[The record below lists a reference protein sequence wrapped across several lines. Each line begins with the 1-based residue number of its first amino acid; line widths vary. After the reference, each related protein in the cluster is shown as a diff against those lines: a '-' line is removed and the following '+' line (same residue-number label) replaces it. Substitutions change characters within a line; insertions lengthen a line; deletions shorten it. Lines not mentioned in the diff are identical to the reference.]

1 MHIGSDIVLENIRE
15 PKQQR
20 AIEKKEKIID
30 IGFELIC
37 KKGYHNINTA
47 EIAKEAGVSTGIVY
61 QYFKDKYD
69 ILIEGIEKYGDN
81 IFFPMLKSNDIL
93 FDKKDF
99 NNVLKNMIN
108 HYISNHKVSDIA
120 HEEIMSMVH
129 SDKRVAEYYYKR
141 ELDMTN
147 SLKDLLIKNGFSDN
161 NLNEKV
167 HIMIG
172 LIDNL
177 CHEVTYHK
185 HSEMDYKIMTNLV
198 IEMIKSLFK
207 NDLNLM

>member
-1 MHIGSDIVLENIRE
+1 MIDNIRE

-20 AIEKKEKIID
+20 AIEKKEKIIEC
-30 IGFELIC
+30 GFNLIC
-37 KKGYHNINTA
+37 DNGYYNTNTM
-47 EIAKEAGVSTGIVY
+47 EIAKSAGVSTGIVY

-69 ILIEGIEKYGDN
+69 ILIEGLEKYGDD
-81 IFFPMLKSNDIL
+81 IFFPMLKTKDIK

-99 NNVLKNMIN
+99 DKILKQMIK
-108 HYISNHKVSDIA
+108 HYISNHKVSNTA

-141 ELDMTN
+141 ELKMTN
-147 SLKDLLIKNGFSDN
+147 SLKEILLNNNFKDDN
-161 NLNEKV
+161 LSEKV
-167 HIMIG
+167 HIMMG

-185 HSEMDYKIMTNLV
+185 HNNMDYEIMTELV
-198 IEMIKSLFK
+198 INNIKALFK
-207 NDLNLM
+207 NDLE

>member
-1 MHIGSDIVLENIRE
+1 MIDNIRE

-20 AIEKKEKIID
+20 AIEKKEKIIES
-30 IGFELIC
+30 GFNLIC
-37 KKGYHNINTA
+37 KNGYYNTNTA
-47 EIAKEAGVSTGIVY
+47 EIAKAAGVSTGIVY

-69 ILIEGIEKYGDN
+69 ILIEALEKYGDN
-81 IFFPMLKSNDIL
+81 IFFPMLKTKIIK

-99 NNVLKNMIN
+99 EELLKKMIN
-108 HYISNHKVSDIA
+108 YYISNHKVSKVA

-141 ELDMTN
+141 ELEMTN
-147 SLKDLLIKNGFSDN
+147 SIKELLLNNNFKDDN
-161 NLNEKV
+161 LYEKV

-177 CHEVTYHK
+177 CHEVIYHK
-185 HSEMDYKIMTNLV
+185 HNDMNYDLMTNLV
-198 IEMIKSLFK
+198 IDNIKNLFK
-207 NDLNLM
+207 NDLV